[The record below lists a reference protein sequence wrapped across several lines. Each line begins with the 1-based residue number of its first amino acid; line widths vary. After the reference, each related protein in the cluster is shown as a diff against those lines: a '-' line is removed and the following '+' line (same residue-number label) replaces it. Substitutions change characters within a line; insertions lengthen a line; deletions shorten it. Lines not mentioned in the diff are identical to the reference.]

1 MVGVSLGY
9 QVAYRVGLTPWENAG
24 EAGKQS
30 FGVLLDREEQGRARP
45 WGRALDLGCG
55 TGGHTVELGRRGW
68 SAVGVDNI
76 DRALESAR
84 ARPGGDGVEFVRG
97 DVTDLAAAGIPGG
110 IELFLDVGCFH
121 GLGDEERAAY
131 GTGVTSLATTTATL
145 LMLAFTPGRRPF
157 LPRGADGADLSRAL
171 PGWEVLAVEAADTSG
186 MPGPLKRTAPQWFRL
201 GRS

>member
-24 EAGKQS
+24 EAGQQS
-30 FGVLLDREEQGRARP
+30 FDVLLDREEQGRTRP

-55 TGGHTVELGRRGW
+55 TGGHTVELGQRGW
-68 SAVGVDNI
+68 TAVGVDNI

-97 DVTDLAAAGIPGG
+97 DVTDLAAAAIPGG

-171 PGWEVLAVEAADTSG
+171 PGWKVLAVEAADTSG

-201 GRS
+201 GRG

>member
-1 MVGVSLGY
+1 MSLAY
-9 QVAYRVGLTPWENAG
+9 QVAYRVGLTPWERAG
-24 EAGKQS
+24 QAAQQTS
-30 FGVLLDREEQGRARP
+30 DVLLGREGQGRTRP

-55 TGGHTVELGRRGW
+55 SGAHTVELGERGW
-68 SAVGVDNI
+68 NAVGVDNV

-84 ARPGGDGVEFVRG
+84 ARKGGDAVEFVRG
-97 DVTDLAAAGIPGG
+97 DVTDLAASGIAGG

-121 GLGDEERAAY
+121 GLGEDERAAY
-131 GTGVTSLATTTATL
+131 GAGVTSLATPTATV

-157 LPRGADGADLSRAL
+157 LPRGADRADLARAL